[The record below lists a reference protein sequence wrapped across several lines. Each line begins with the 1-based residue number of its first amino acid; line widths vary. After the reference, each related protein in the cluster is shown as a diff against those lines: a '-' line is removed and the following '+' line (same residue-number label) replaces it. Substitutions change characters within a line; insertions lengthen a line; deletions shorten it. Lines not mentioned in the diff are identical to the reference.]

1 MPPESPPASQV
12 LPRAEPDDTA
22 PKTSPESPAHFEDTF
37 PTDEVDELEAP
48 TLTQSGPS
56 ALSGKAPRSVPSLP
70 RVGIPRSL
78 KTWERYEVQQVIG
91 AGGMGAVYK
100 ARDPRLGR
108 FVALKIVHPML
119 GHLGEST
126 GDLFLRRFQREARLQ
141 ASLDH
146 PYICKLYEIGELPRQ
161 DDQPGYPYIAMQLIN
176 GKPLHQAQTEMSLL
190 EKVRAF
196 QQIAEALHAA
206 HRQGLIHRDIKPSNI
221 IVERTEDGR
230 FHPYVMDF
238 GLARETASSD
248 QTRSG
253 VIEGTP
259 RFMSPEQ
266 ARGENKNL
274 DRRTDIYSLGV
285 TMYELLAGRSPYQGL
300 DGADPGDGAG
310 MLLAMLTEDARP
322 LRSVDPNI
330 SVDLEAITHKCLERE
345 PGARYDSAKELADDL
360 GRYLDG
366 EPVRARHIGLTQRL
380 YRRARKHKALVALGS
395 LFLVTL
401 LAVAV
406 YGVRLRLLA
415 QERDRQAKR
424 QAELAQRLG
433 QEIKDMEWLLRSARQ
448 LPLHDLGREK
458 VIIRRRMELL
468 TAELRSY
475 GALGQAL
482 AHYALGRAHL
492 ALHEYEP
499 ALAEL
504 EQSRQQGND
513 SAELYY
519 ALGLVLGKNFQLE
532 VDKASLVG
540 GSRATILQQYKSKYV
555 TPAIAALQ
563 RSRAMKIDAPA
574 YLEGL
579 LAFYQLDYPAALK
592 HAETAKLQA
601 PWLYE
606 ALVLAGD
613 THSVLARSLIN
624 AGRYEEAQRELDA
637 ALRSYQEAAVI
648 GQSDAEVYEGLVDT
662 LHLRLGLAAES
673 GKPTEAAYAAAMAAS
688 EKIAVAEPQSISGAI
703 RKLKIIAELL
713 DSNVGVSSAERVRS
727 CFAIAD
733 EALQKEPGHPLV
745 STIAAVCAMQASD
758 LAKTRGEDPEPLL
771 RKAALVLEPVAKQYP
786 AAVGIT
792 RVLFGVSMMRAVN
805 LQLHGDP
812 AATGLLQQNLQYTL
826 KTGALDKSVAG
837 PFTKSLET
845 LYYLVETTQSEAELT
860 NLLAQTEQVFAQCK
874 EINSTAPTCFEQ
886 YFLVYVHAA
895 WRSQLA
901 GQDPQQRIARA
912 LESQAEARKRGGN
925 FLDLEQND
933 ALLRYLEATRR
944 VRDKQDPGLALAEMD
959 AALKRCLAIEAKNMM
974 CRTLAIKKGWIQSE
988 WLELSH
994 KKSITVLTEALQSAV
1009 EVVQSPE
1016 LYPDAWQA
1024 VAETELRLARTQK
1037 RPAQREPHIEAG
1049 LAAVAKALAINSRL
1063 TLGLVTEGELYLLRA
1078 ETATSPEARQSAA
1091 QSAAQAFDSMFKNDP
1106 GLMPAYAPLRA
1117 KAQALVS
1124 AG

>member
-1 MPPESPPASQV
+1 M

-22 PKTSPESPAHFEDTF
+22 PKTSPESPPHSTDTF

-48 TLTQSGPS
+48 TMTQSGPG

-70 RVGIPRSL
+70 RVGIPRAL

-119 GHLGEST
+119 GHMGEST
-126 GDLFLRRFQREARLQ
+126 GDVFLRRFLREARLQ

-161 DDQPGYPYIAMQLIN
+161 DDQPAYPYIAMQLIN

-300 DGADPGDGAG
+300 DGADPGDGGVG

-366 EPVRARHIGLTQRL
+366 EPVRARHIGLMQRL
-380 YRRARKHKALVALGS
+380 YRRARKHKALVALGT

-401 LAVAV
+401 LAGAG
-406 YGVRLRLLA
+406 YGVRLRLRA

-492 ALHEYEP
+492 ALHEYAP

-504 EQSRQQGND
+504 EQSRQQGNE

-532 VDKASLVG
+532 VDKANLVG
-540 GSRATILQQYKSKYV
+540 GKSRATVLQEYKSKYL

-574 YLEGL
+574 YLDGM
-579 LAFYQLDYPAALK
+579 LAFHQLDYAAALK

-613 THSVLARSLIN
+613 THNILARPFMN
-624 AGRYEEAQRELDA
+624 TGRYEEAQRELDA
-637 ALRSYQEAAVI
+637 ALHSYQEAALI

-662 LHLRLGLAAES
+662 LHRQIGLAAET
-673 GKPTEAAYAAAMAAS
+673 GKPTEAAYAAAMATS
-688 EKIAVAEPQSISGAI
+688 EKIALAEPQSIRGAM
-703 RKLKIIAELL
+703 RKLKIISELL
-713 DSNVGVSSAERVRS
+713 QSNVGVSSAERVRS
-727 CFAIAD
+727 CIAIAD

-745 STIAAVCAMQASD
+745 SMIAAACVMQASE

-771 RKAALVLEPVAKQYP
+771 RKAALLLEPVAKQYP
-786 AAVGIT
+786 AAVGVAST
-792 RVLFGVSMMRAVN
+792 LMVASLMRAAN

-826 KTGALDKSVAG
+826 KTGAMDKRVMG
-837 PFTKSLET
+837 PSIMGLET
-845 LYYLVETTQSEAELT
+845 LYRLVATTQSEAELT
-860 NLLAQTEQVFAQCK
+860 HLLAQTEQTFAQCK
-874 EINSTAPTCFEQ
+874 EINSTAPTCFVQ

-912 LESQAEARKRGGN
+912 QESQAEARKRGGN

-944 VRDKQDPGLALAEMD
+944 VRDKQDPGPALAEMD
-959 AALKRCLAIEAKNMM
+959 AALKRCLAIAAKNMM
-974 CRTLAIKKGWIQSE
+974 CRTLAIKKEWIQSE

-994 KKSITVLTEALQSAV
+994 KKSVAVLTAALQSAM
-1009 EVVQSPE
+1009 EVAQSPE

-1049 LAAVAKALAINSRL
+1049 LGAVAKALAINSRL
-1063 TLGLVTEGELYLLRA
+1063 TLGRVTEGELYLLRA
-1078 ETATSPEARQSAA
+1078 ETATSVEARHAAA
-1091 QSAAQAFDSMFKNDP
+1091 QSAVLALDSMFKNDP
-1106 GLMPAYAPLRA
+1106 GLMQAYAPLRA